1 MSDETVA
8 GSKKPIPAEEKIK
21 MYGNR
26 AKMEAVRIED
36 SDNIRKFDEA
46 MHDTR
51 EYKRYARAKKLAD
64 LKYDRKIEE
73 LRQRASSMI
82 DATEGY
88 EKAESF
94 MKMSHSA
101 DFKNLDSCMDTFERD
116 SQKYKQQ
123 LDEAESANSDEYRA
137 FCEYNDLVAKKNA
150 EIADKEGDY
159 QELYKRNAPSTVT
172 IDADWHQKIDQWFDE
187 IDESERRL
195 SENPDNAYAQ
205 MKINSLEAQIYRM
218 GHSGEDHYG
227 NQDWYDYFRYRNEL
241 RNQQK
246 ELAENGYGH
255 DEIRKASDDID
266 ATIENIASNV
276 KQGNLPVGTLENDM
290 RQYETANGEKV
301 FAVEVPGDYEVKTAW
316 GDTYDSN
323 GEGGVIVSASPDFTD
338 AVLETNEKF
347 GSGKYTETDD
357 ADSFDAA
364 LSKAASTTVSVDT
377 DKSFV
382 DGLLDSLTNRK
393 DAGASDMDGRSERD
407 RKSDDDKYETFKDK
421 DGNQCRRDRT
431 TGETTVW
438 VEGYDRMRNGK
449 SEHVKSYWKV
459 VRPRG

>member
-1 MSDETVA
+1 MQI
-8 GSKKPIPAEEKIK
+8 GIK
-21 MYGNR
+21 
-26 AKMEAVRIED
+26 
-36 SDNIRKFDEA
+36 
-46 MHDTR
+46 
-51 EYKRYARAKKLAD
+51 
-64 LKYDRKIEE
+64 
-73 LRQRASSMI
+73 
-82 DATEGY
+82 
-88 EKAESF
+88 
-94 MKMSHSA
+94 
-101 DFKNLDSCMDTFERD
+101 
-116 SQKYKQQ
+116 
-123 LDEAESANSDEYRA
+123 
-137 FCEYNDLVAKKNA
+137 
-150 EIADKEGDY
+150 
-159 QELYKRNAPSTVT
+159 
-172 IDADWHQKIDQWFDE
+172 KIDQWFDE

-195 SENPDNAYAQ
+195 AENPDNAYAQ
-205 MKINSLEAQIYRM
+205 MKINSLENQISFMRD
-218 GHSGEDHYG
+218 SGEDRYG
-227 NQDWYDYFRYRNEL
+227 DQSWYDYFRYRNEL

-246 ELAENGYGH
+246 DLTKKGYSP

-301 FAVEVPGDYEVKTAW
+301 FAVEVPGDYKVKTAW

-393 DAGASDMDGRSERD
+393 DSGASDMDGRSERD

>member
-94 MKMSHSA
+94 MKIIPTYG
-101 DFKNLDSCMDTFERD
+101 FKNLDSCTETFKRD
-116 SQKYKQQ
+116 SQRYRQR

-150 EIADKEGDY
+150 EIADKESDY
-159 QELYKRNAPSTVT
+159 QELYNRNVPSAVT

-195 SENPDNAYAQ
+195 AENPDNAYAQ
-205 MKINSLEAQIYRM
+205 MKINSLENQISFMRD
-218 GHSGEDHYG
+218 SGEDRYG
-227 NQDWYDYFRYRNEL
+227 DQSWYDYFRYRNEL

-246 ELAENGYGH
+246 ELTAKGYDS
-255 DEIRKASDDID
+255 DEIRQASDDID

-364 LSKAASTTVSVDT
+364 LTKAASTTVSVDT

-393 DAGASDMDGRSERD
+393 DSGASDMDGRSERD

>member
-1 MSDETVA
+1 
-8 GSKKPIPAEEKIK
+8 
-21 MYGNR
+21 
-26 AKMEAVRIED
+26 
-36 SDNIRKFDEA
+36 
-46 MHDTR
+46 
-51 EYKRYARAKKLAD
+51 
-64 LKYDRKIEE
+64 
-73 LRQRASSMI
+73 
-82 DATEGY
+82 
-88 EKAESF
+88 
-94 MKMSHSA
+94 
-101 DFKNLDSCMDTFERD
+101 
-116 SQKYKQQ
+116 
-123 LDEAESANSDEYRA
+123 
-137 FCEYNDLVAKKNA
+137 
-150 EIADKEGDY
+150 
-159 QELYKRNAPSTVT
+159 
-172 IDADWHQKIDQWFDE
+172 
-187 IDESERRL
+187 
-195 SENPDNAYAQ
+195 

-218 GHSGEDHYG
+218 GHGGEDHYG
-227 NQDWYDYFRYRNEL
+227 DQSWYDYFRYRNEL
-241 RNQQK
+241 RDQQK
-246 ELAENGYGH
+246 ELAEKGYDS
-255 DEIRKASDDID
+255 DEIRQASDDID

-290 RQYETANGEKV
+290 KQYETANGEKV

-364 LSKAASTTVSVDT
+364 LSKAASTTVSADT

-393 DAGASDMDGRSERD
+393 DSGASDMDGRSERD

-449 SEHVKSYWKV
+449 SEHVNSYWKV

>member
-1 MSDETVA
+1 
-8 GSKKPIPAEEKIK
+8 
-21 MYGNR
+21 
-26 AKMEAVRIED
+26 MEAVRIED
-36 SDNIRKFDEA
+36 GDNIRKFDEA
-46 MHDTR
+46 MHDTK

-73 LRQRASSMI
+73 LRQRTGSMI

-88 EKAESF
+88 EKSESF
-94 MKMSHSA
+94 MKMFPSYGPEAKS
-101 DFKNLDSCMDTFERD
+101 LDNCMDTFKKD
-116 SQKYKQQ
+116 SQRYKQQ
-123 LDEAESANSDEYRA
+123 LDEAERANSDEYRA
-137 FCEYNDLVAKKNA
+137 FREYNDLVEKKNA
-150 EIADKEGDY
+150 EISDKEGDY
-159 QELYKRNAPSTVT
+159 QELYKRHFS
-172 IDADWHQKIDQWFDE
+172 DAVYHANWHQKIDQWFDE

-195 SENPDNAYAQ
+195 AENPDNAYAQ
-205 MKINSLEAQIYRM
+205 IKINSLEAQIYHM
-218 GHSGEDHYG
+218 GHGGEDRYG
-227 NQDWYDYFRYRNEL
+227 NQSWYDYFRYRNEL

-246 ELAENGYGH
+246 ELTEKGYDLG
-255 DEIRKASDDID
+255 EIKQASDDID

-276 KQGNLPVGTLENDM
+276 KQGNLPIGTLENDM
-290 RQYETANGEKV
+290 KQYETANGEKV

-364 LSKAASTTVSVDT
+364 LSKAASTTVSADT

-393 DAGASDMDGRSERD
+393 DSGASDMDGRSERD
-407 RKSDDDKYETFKDK
+407 RKADDDKYETFKDK